1 MAMKM
6 YLSFYQLDR
15 KPFQISTDPN
25 FLWLGDKH
33 KEALATLRYALMD
46 NKGFLLLTGDVGTG
60 KTTLINAL
68 VNTLGEEVIV
78 ATLLD
83 PGIEKDDFF
92 SYIGKAFQLKQTFSG
107 KGEFVHSFTDFLNR
121 AHEERKKVLLIIDES
136 QRLSQELLEEI
147 RLLSNIERQSHKLI
161 NIFFVGQIELNSIIL
176 EPQNRALRQ
185 RISVNYNLNPLSAK
199 ETGQYIHHR
208 LKVAGATKSLFNTA
222 AVREVFQF
230 SSGYPRL
237 INVICDRALVT
248 GFIRESKKI
257 GAQIIKECAGELKLQ
272 NQKSRPKKEK
282 GREKA
287 APASDQLRSAFTS
300 RGTLIEKLL
309 YTILALLIVTWV
321 AVAVNYYYPQYFSLT
336 KTPTPE
342 LITPASLPVDDSQ
355 MEPGEQASIPEQ
367 IEPVKSTRKQSP
379 GITASKNHSPVQPAS
394 NDNLKQFQMPDPNT
408 VIRIEFGRNNELGPD
423 GIETLDNLSAVLH
436 SHLHLE
442 VVIKGYSKGQGS
454 YRYNKKMSEFTAN
467 IVKGYLVGKGVSSKR
482 VEAMGMWVVHSD
494 SHVQAPETTKSAQW
508 VDIQFKN
515 S

>member
-1 MAMKM
+1 M

-68 VNTLGEEVIV
+68 VNALGEEVIV

-92 SYIGKAFQLKQTFSG
+92 SYIGKAFGFEQAFSS
-107 KGEFVHSFTDFLNR
+107 KGEFIHIFTDFLNR

-208 LKVAGATKSLFNTA
+208 LKVAGATKSLFNAA

-248 GFIRESKKI
+248 GFISESKKI
-257 GAQIIKECAGELKLQ
+257 GAQTIKECAGELKLQ
-272 NQKSRPKKEK
+272 NQKSRSKKEK
-282 GREKA
+282 SREKA
-287 APASDQLRSAFTS
+287 APTRDQLKSAFTS

-309 YTILALLIVTWV
+309 YMILALLIVTWV
-321 AVAVNYYYPQYFSLT
+321 AVAVNY
-336 KTPTPE
+336 
-342 LITPASLPVDDSQ
+342 
-355 MEPGEQASIPEQ
+355 
-367 IEPVKSTRKQSP
+367 
-379 GITASKNHSPVQPAS
+379 
-394 NDNLKQFQMPDPNT
+394 
-408 VIRIEFGRNNELGPD
+408 
-423 GIETLDNLSAVLH
+423 
-436 SHLHLE
+436 
-442 VVIKGYSKGQGS
+442 
-454 YRYNKKMSEFTAN
+454 
-467 IVKGYLVGKGVSSKR
+467 
-482 VEAMGMWVVHSD
+482 
-494 SHVQAPETTKSAQW
+494 
-508 VDIQFKN
+508 
-515 S
+515 